1 MANEVTIDPQ
11 ERFLEFFKKE
21 KYRQRIGQM
30 AIQGKESFTVEFEDL
45 FSFDQK
51 LAEALLDKPE
61 TFLEHANNAAYA
73 QLGIENAEYA
83 QEIDKVTVRIARLL
97 GHEQLRKLGS
107 KQMGKLVMIEA
118 IVVRAT
124 PVRPMVMKA
133 MFKCK
138 RCGTMNEVEQK
149 GQFLKAPTVCAGAD
163 CGKDGPFEF
172 VQEESKFIDS
182 QDLRLQERPED
193 LPPGQ
198 LPRTLAAKIIGDEV
212 VDIARPGDHVAIV
225 GIVQAFAP
233 SRPGIGKLR
242 TFILQL
248 DANSVETLGKE
259 PETSPP
265 TPEEEEKII
274 ALSKDP
280 KVHQKLINSI
290 APSIFGYPHIKEA
303 VLYLLCGG
311 VSRSLPDM
319 TVRGEMNALLIGDPG
334 CLVADERVL
343 LGNGKI
349 TKIANLG
356 KKHLQPIN
364 VPVKTG
370 HGANQRATAT
380 TFHIYRQQPII
391 EIVTESGKS
400 LKGTYN
406 QPVLKLVTDGQFGS
420 THISRQWTRLDELK
434 IGDKIAVVKGF
445 TCQLKSYIR
454 TGFKSYEQDQKNQ
467 VILPTKLDPSLAG
480 IFGYIIGNGN
490 IVQDKI
496 TLYVSETE
504 KNLTQ
509 ALAEKIEK
517 SFGLTPEVN
526 EPQTE
531 KQKLT
536 VFNIIIRSVNIAYN
550 LSILLEKRVPQ
561 IIYDSPNDCVSE
573 FLKYLFEAKGTIFDD
588 QARQQAIAL
597 KIENIELLRD
607 VQLLLLRF
615 GIYSKIIGIDTT
627 DPLLTIHQCRDIL
640 KFHQKIGFASLN
652 KRSKIDSLTKSVQQL
667 RKGRQKRCNKMSN

>member
-1 MANEVTIDPQ
+1 MSSMAKELTIDPQ

-61 TFLEHANNAAYA
+61 TFLEHANSAAYA

-83 QEIDKVTVRIARLL
+83 QQIDKVTIRIAKLL

-138 RCGTMNEVEQK
+138 RCGTMNEIEQK

-198 LPRTLAAKIIGDEV
+198 LPPNAGRENYRRRSSRHRQT
-212 VDIARPGDHVAIV
+212 RRDHVAIV

-280 KVHQKLINSI
+280 KVHQKLISSI
-290 APSIFGYPHIKEA
+290 APSFLGTRTSKKPYSTSCAEEFQG
-303 VLYLLCGG
+303 LC
-311 VSRSLPDM
+311 
-319 TVRGEMNALLIGDPG
+319 
-334 CLVADERVL
+334 
-343 LGNGKI
+343 
-349 TKIANLG
+349 
-356 KKHLQPIN
+356 
-364 VPVKTG
+364 
-370 HGANQRATAT
+370 
-380 TFHIYRQQPII
+380 
-391 EIVTESGKS
+391 
-400 LKGTYN
+400 
-406 QPVLKLVTDGQFGS
+406 
-420 THISRQWTRLDELK
+420 
-434 IGDKIAVVKGF
+434 
-445 TCQLKSYIR
+445 
-454 TGFKSYEQDQKNQ
+454 
-467 VILPTKLDPSLAG
+467 
-480 IFGYIIGNGN
+480 
-490 IVQDKI
+490 
-496 TLYVSETE
+496 
-504 KNLTQ
+504 
-509 ALAEKIEK
+509 
-517 SFGLTPEVN
+517 
-526 EPQTE
+526 QT
-531 KQKLT
+531 
-536 VFNIIIRSVNIAYN
+536 
-550 LSILLEKRVPQ
+550 
-561 IIYDSPNDCVSE
+561 
-573 FLKYLFEAKGTIFDD
+573 
-588 QARQQAIAL
+588 
-597 KIENIELLRD
+597 
-607 VQLLLLRF
+607 
-615 GIYSKIIGIDTT
+615 
-627 DPLLTIHQCRDIL
+627 
-640 KFHQKIGFASLN
+640 
-652 KRSKIDSLTKSVQQL
+652 
-667 RKGRQKRCNKMSN
+667 